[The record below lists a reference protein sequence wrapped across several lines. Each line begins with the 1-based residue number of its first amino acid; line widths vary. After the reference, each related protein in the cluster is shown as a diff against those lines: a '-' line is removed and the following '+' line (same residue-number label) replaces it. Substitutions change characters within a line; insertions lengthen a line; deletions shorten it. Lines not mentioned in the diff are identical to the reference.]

1 MILDALKQA
10 YITKNNRHWDN
21 IYIAVD
27 LHGTICNGLY
37 TNDQKINFYPDAIKT
52 LQLLSSRKEIKL
64 ILFTSTHPKDI
75 IRYLNVMLGENII
88 FDYVNENPECPS
100 TELAD
105 FSRKMYY
112 NFLIDDKSGFD
123 PETDWEIIYQFMKSK
138 A

>member
-1 MILDALKQA
+1 
-10 YITKNNRHWDN
+10 
-21 IYIAVD
+21 
-27 LHGTICNGLY
+27 
-37 TNDQKINFYPDAIKT
+37 
-52 LQLLSSRKEIKL
+52 
-64 ILFTSTHPKDI
+64 
-75 IRYLNVMLGENII
+75 MLGENII